1 MPFLS
6 DFAENELLDALT
18 GVGSYVNAAPHLSL
32 HDGLPGETGANE
44 VVGGSYARQPVT
56 FGAASG
62 GVATN
67 SAQEEF
73 TDMPAVTITH
83 AGLWDAVTAGNFEAA
98 IPLGPANR
106 GFATAQATGD
116 VFTSPGHGL
125 ANDDRVQLR
134 ASVDGNIPTGANE
147 TTLYH
152 VVGVTADTF
161 QISLTQG
168 GAAVTLTSDGDVI
181 FIQVTPRIVNG
192 GDTVRFAAGQVS
204 LQLD

>member
-6 DFAENELLDALT
+6 DFAENELLDAL
-18 GVGSYVNAAPHLSL
+18 VGNGTYNNAAPHLSL

-44 VVGGSYARQPVT
+44 IVGGSYARQPT
-56 FGAASG
+56 AFGAASG

-83 AGLWDAVTAGNFEAA
+83 AGLWDALAAGNFMAA
-98 IPLGPANR
+98 IPLGTANR
-106 GFATAQATGD
+106 GFATAADTSD
-116 VFTSPGHGL
+116 VFTSPAHGL

-134 ASVDGNIPTGANE
+134 ASVDGNIPAGANE

-152 VVGVTADTF
+152 VVGVTTDTF

-168 GAAVTLTSDGDVI
+168 GAAVTLTGDGDVI

-192 GDTVRFAAGQVS
+192 GDTVRFAIGQVS